1 MHFWRRRPRGV
12 DNCVQIGSKKPQNA
26 PHIITQRGYQ
36 EKVDKLPVTVTHV
49 VRKNRASI
57 AAMYT

>member
-49 VRKNRASI
+49 VRKNRV
-57 AAMYT
+57 